1 MAPSDE
7 VTVRKLVWAGAAVLV
22 WAAVA
27 YLVWRAMGVLAP
39 VLVPVAVAVLIAA
52 ALRPAVRGLVRRRWP
67 RVLAAALMVVGPLT
81 VLGVLLVITVDAL
94 VRGGGELAEA
104 LRDGVGTVRDWLVRG
119 PLGLSEPQVGGAV
132 DNLVAFVG
140 DQGER
145 IVGGAT
151 ATAAAVGGFLAG
163 LVLAVFVLFFLL
175 YEGERIWTWLL
186 APLSAS
192 VRTRFDQAGREA
204 FSSLGAYSRATVAV
218 AVVDAVVIGVGLAI
232 IGVPMVIPLASLVF
246 LAAFVPYVGA
256 FVAGFVAVLVGL
268 VSGGPVTALLVLG
281 LSVLVQTLEG
291 EVLQPFLLGR
301 MVRLHPLLVVVSI
314 AVGVVLAGIVGALFA
329 VPVVLV
335 ARAVLRQLPGTS
347 NTQTG

>member
-1 MAPSDE
+1 MPTAGEP
-7 VTVRKLVWAGAAVLV
+7 TTKRWAWAGAAILI

-27 YLVWRAMGVLAP
+27 YLIWRIAGALAP
-39 VLVPVAVAVLIAA
+39 VLVPLAVSVLIAA
-52 ALRPAVRGLVRRRWP
+52 ALRPAARWLVGRGWP
-67 RVLAAALMVVGPLT
+67 RALAAALLVIGPLA
-81 VLGVLLVITVDAL
+81 VLGVLLVVTVDAL
-94 VRGGGELAEA
+94 VRGGGELVDA
-104 LRDGVGTVRDWLVRG
+104 LRDGVGTVRDWLVHG
-119 PLGLSEPQVGGAV
+119 PLGLSEPQVGAAV
-132 DNLVAFVG
+132 DNLVAFLG

-151 ATAAAVGGFLAG
+151 ATAAAVGSFLAG

-175 YEGERIWTWLL
+175 YEGDRIWVRLL
-186 APLSAS
+186 APLPES
-192 VRTRFDQAGREA
+192 VRTRIDRGGRTGFA
-204 FSSLGAYSRATVAV
+204 SLGAYSRATVAV
-218 AVVDAVVIGVGLAI
+218 AVVDAVVIGAGLAI

-329 VPVVLV
+329 VPFVLV
-335 ARAVLRQLPGTS
+335 VRAMINQFWS
-347 NTQTG
+347 NPDPAP

>member
-1 MAPSDE
+1 MTTSGDAR
-7 VTVRKLVWAGAAVLV
+7 VKRLVWAGAAVLV

-27 YLVWRAMGVLAP
+27 YLAWRVAGALAP

-52 ALRPAVRGLVRRRWP
+52 ALRPAVRGLVRRGWP
-67 RVLAAALMVVGPLT
+67 RALAATLMVVGPLT
-81 VLGVLLVITVDAL
+81 ALGVLLTLTVNAL
-94 VRGGGELAEA
+94 VRGGGDLADA
-104 LRDGVGTVRDWLVRG
+104 LRDGVGTVRDWLVNG
-119 PLGLSEPQVGGAV
+119 PLHLSEPQVGSAV
-132 DNLVAFVG
+132 DNFVAFMG

-151 ATAAAVGGFLAG
+151 ATAAAVGAFLAG

-175 YEGERIWTWLL
+175 YEGERIWARGTARL
-186 APLSAS
+186 PDS
-192 VRTRFDQAGREA
+192 VRSRFDGAGRDA
-204 FSSLGAYSRATVAV
+204 FAALGSYSRATVAV

-268 VSGGPVTALLVLG
+268 VSGGLVTALLVLG
-281 LSVLVQTLEG
+281 LNVLVQTLEG
-291 EVLQPFLLGR
+291 EVLQPFLMGR

-314 AVGVVLAGIVGALFA
+314 AVGVVLGGIVGALFA
-329 VPVVLV
+329 VPAVIVV
-335 ARAVLRQLPGTS
+335 RAVLAQFPGTS